1 MVQYLV
7 RFVAVAAKLPG
18 PDPAGVPVD
27 DGADVDVPRPAAWG
41 VAVAYELLLGIP
53 DDVDNF
59 LLNSS
64 QIFLFKF

>member
-7 RFVAVAAKLPG
+7 RFVAPKLPG

-53 DDVDNF
+53 DEVNERNTF
-59 LLNSS
+59 
-64 QIFLFKF
+64 FFTKTLF